1 MMNRP
6 MTRPLPVTDM
16 ETKPYWDYCKQH
28 ELRVQKCLKCGKTY
42 SPPGYMCPHCMNIG
56 SEWVKLSGKGK
67 VYSFVIVRRQ
77 YHPMLPPP
85 YVVAII
91 ELEEGIRML
100 SNVVEC
106 KPEDVKIDMPVTVVW
121 DDASPEISMPKF
133 KPA

>member
-6 MTRPLPVTDM
+6 MTRPVPVTDM
-16 ETKPYWDYCKQH
+16 DTKPYWDYCKQH
-28 ELRVQKCLKCGKTY
+28 ELRVQKCLKCGKIYT
-42 SPPGYMCPHCMNIG
+42 PPSYICPHCLNIG
-56 SEWVKLSGKGK
+56 SEWVKLKGKGK
-67 VYSFVIVRRQ
+67 VYSFIIVRRQ

-91 ELEEGIRML
+91 ELEEGIHML

-121 DDASPEISMPKF
+121 DDVSPEFSMPKF

>member
-1 MMNRP
+1 MMKRP
-6 MTRPLPVTDM
+6 MTRPLPVADM
-16 ETKPYWDYCKQH
+16 DTKPYWDYCKQH
-28 ELRVQKCLKCGKTY
+28 ELRVQKCLKCGKIY
-42 SPPGYMCPHCMNIG
+42 SPPSMICPHCMNVG

-67 VYSFVIVRRQ
+67 VYSFIIVRRQ
-77 YHPMLPPP
+77 YHPMLPSP

-91 ELEEGIRML
+91 ELEEGIHML

-106 KPEDVKIDMPVTVVW
+106 QPEEVKMEMPVTVVW